1 MAARRSYQFGKYNHN
16 IITAMVVAAASLTR
30 GSAIAAVAVSFSRWL
45 CRGRGSGQA
54 MAARETHSVPRF
66 CQRPAFLNEKNLC
79 AELDCSGC
87 IQVAAR
93 ETHTAAAKAAAASAA
108 AATHRSPGGGAAG
121 QMPL

>member
-1 MAARRSYQFGKYNHN
+1 
-16 IITAMVVAAASLTR
+16 
-30 GSAIAAVAVSFSRWL
+30 
-45 CRGRGSGQA
+45 

-66 CQRPAFLNEKNLC
+66 CQRPAFLNEKKI
-79 AELDCSGC
+79 CSGC

-121 QMPL
+121 QVPL